1 MKRAKSPG
9 AVAALGASEID
20 GLGRH
25 VVSET
30 SLHRNF
36 PQAPIRATLI
46 GSHHCEA
53 EGISARGSHRE
64 VRRQH
69 GIALK

>member
-1 MKRAKSPG
+1 MSAAKSP
-9 AVAALGASEID
+9 

-30 SLHRNF
+30 SLHRF
-36 PQAPIRATLI
+36 PQAPICGSLI